1 MSRKNIPKG
10 VLLPFHSGFIG
21 WFPASYSVTEFGL
34 KVLASAKFGIFGRNM
49 KKVY

>member
-34 KVLASAKFGIFGRNM
+34 YYSITFELKSDV
-49 KKVY
+49 